1 MWWLQFATPA
11 VAKPRSAF
19 SCNGGG
25 SWLSLHWISTSS
37 RPKQQHQQSG
47 TAAAAA
53 ARSRQ
58 TPQLIDIIVKITN

>member
-11 VAKPRSAF
+11 VAQPRSAF
-19 SCNGGG
+19 SCNGGC

-53 ARSRQ
+53 RSRQ